1 MPNAPSRCNFL
12 ESIKTKRAGLG
23 TAKEPQ
29 KGQKGQMGYWDIGIL
44 GYWDIGIGPA
54 LVWGQKA
61 PKSPFALIFT
71 NAPHP
76 PDLLFSPVAPSPP
89 IA

>member
-29 KGQKGQMGYWDIGIL
+29 KGQKGQMGYWDIGI
-44 GYWDIGIGPA
+44 GQA